1 MGLLDR
7 FEQKLDRLVN
17 GAFAKAFR
25 SEVQPVEIAAALQR
39 ELDDRA
45 AVVSRT
51 RTVVPNIFIVEV
63 STLDHERLAV
73 YQDTVA
79 GELASLAGEYAQEQ
93 RYTFLGPVT
102 VKITEQP
109 ALTTGMIRIRSEVSH
124 GQQSE
129 QRAPVVPGEGQPH
142 LEVDGM
148 RYPLHAVTRLGRGTD
163 MTIRVDDPGVSRAHA
178 EIVLGSDVTIRDLG
192 STNGT
197 LVDGRMITSQVLRD
211 GSRIQLGTT
220 TLIYRAR

>member
-45 AVVSRT
+45 AVMSRSQ
-51 RTVVPNIFIVEV
+51 TVVPNTFTVEV
-63 STLDHERLAV
+63 SSMDHQRLSV
-73 YQDTVA
+73 YQETVA
-79 GELASLAGEYAQEQ
+79 NELALLVTEYAQEQ

-102 VKITEQP
+102 VRLQEQP
-109 ALTTGMIRIRSEVSH
+109 ALTTGMIRIRSEVTKGAH
-124 GQQSE
+124 GE
-129 QRAPVVPGEGQPH
+129 PRPAIVPGDGQPH
-142 LEVDGM
+142 LEVDGIN
-148 RYPLHAVTRLGRGTD
+148 YPLHAVTRLGRGTD

-197 LVDGRMITSQVLRD
+197 LVDGRMVTTQVLRD
-211 GSRIQLGTT
+211 GARIQLGTT